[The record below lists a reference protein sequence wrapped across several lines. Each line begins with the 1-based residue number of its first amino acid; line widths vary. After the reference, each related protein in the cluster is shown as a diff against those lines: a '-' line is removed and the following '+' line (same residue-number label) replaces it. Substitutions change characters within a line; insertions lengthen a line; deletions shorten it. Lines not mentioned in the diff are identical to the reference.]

1 MPDHFS
7 APFTRFGCFFTLP
20 VYCELRTVN
29 APAPFPL
36 LFVFGSSF
44 SFFSSCT
51 HTPSFIASPLSSRLN
66 PNQSP
71 LICST
76 TRCPILAAPS
86 SLSHPR
92 CLIVCSKPH
101 SQYSHSPL
109 SDVTETSRVASFAH
123 AHTHTFN
130 THLILPI
137 ASFAPVYRHPTT
149 AGSSQFCLTCPYLR
163 LSLHVICLMSLF
175 VTLTLVLAPLHM
187 HAGTVAAQIP
197 ADCVLRRCC
206 SSTAPPTSGTDMF
219 LLLSASCLPRWL
231 LNRLLNRYRQN
242 HAQNRPVEKSDARN
256 ERSI

>member
-1 MPDHFS
+1 MHS
-7 APFTRFGCFFTLP
+7 HSLVHRISTLVSP
-20 VYCELRTVN
+20 QSQSISSHLQHH
-29 APAPFPL
+29 PL
-36 LFVFGSSF
+36 P
-44 SFFSSCT
+44 
-51 HTPSFIASPLSSRLN
+51 HP
-66 PNQSP
+66 
-71 LICST
+71 
-76 TRCPILAAPS
+76 RCPTLAAPS

-101 SQYSHSPL
+101 PQYSYSPL

-231 LNRLLNRYRQN
+231 LNRLLNRYLQN
-242 HAQNRPVEKSDARN
+242 HA
-256 ERSI
+256 